1 MKLENKEKSKELL
14 LLGIHPF
21 LALPYMFKNLK
32 KRREYQ
38 IITFSLFFAILGY
51 FFVPPKNYDLYQRF
65 EYYTK
70 YTPSMFMKYNDFY
83 LGALTVI
90 GRTLGLKENILGFV
104 SAFILYYYLLKIG
117 YETTARKIKSNKK
130 YVIYMIIYALSVP
143 LVFFNG
149 VRFPVG
155 YILYVYGIYS
165 YYYKNERKKAYI
177 YMTLG
182 ALAHYSIYLF
192 IFLFLIF
199 EFIFSKIKDP
209 YIWKGLVLLG
219 FVIGSSPGIM
229 TSIIVGLGNFINFAI
244 GHEVFSVTDYVTGDW
259 GTGQYAHMDFIE
271 VSKQIIMLY
280 SFKLVFL
287 LHSLLRKPETS
298 LYKYTIFLSA
308 VTLLVAPFFTL
319 FERLSKILI
328 ILILVLNTNES
339 FLEKKVQKTNVILSA
354 MIFLFTFVILF
365 EIKEETG
372 IFITSYIANP
382 IISGFRILAEL
393 IVN

>member
-1 MKLENKEKSKELL
+1 
-14 LLGIHPF
+14 
-21 LALPYMFKNLK
+21 
-32 KRREYQ
+32 
-38 IITFSLFFAILGY
+38 
-51 FFVPPKNYDLYQRF
+51 
-65 EYYTK
+65 
-70 YTPSMFMKYNDFY
+70 
-83 LGALTVI
+83 
-90 GRTLGLKENILGFV
+90 
-104 SAFILYYYLLKIG
+104 
-117 YETTARKIKSNKK
+117 
-130 YVIYMIIYALSVP
+130 MIIYALSVP